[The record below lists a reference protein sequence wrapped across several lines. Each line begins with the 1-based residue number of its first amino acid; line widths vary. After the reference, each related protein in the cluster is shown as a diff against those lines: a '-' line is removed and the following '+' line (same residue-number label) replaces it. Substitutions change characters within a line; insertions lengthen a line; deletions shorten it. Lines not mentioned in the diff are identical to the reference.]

1 MKKSEKTREF
11 IIQKSAYI
19 INKQGMAGTSIT
31 DIMRATKLAKGGIY
45 GNFENKEEICLEAF
59 NYLAESFS
67 SQLDLAIGKGKNVKS
82 RFFNLLD
89 IYEDMDA
96 MEGGC
101 PMLNFGTESDDTNVG
116 IRDEVKKLIRGT
128 QKRIFTIISDGIIN
142 KEISAEINPRHFSI
156 KVYAM
161 LEGGIL
167 CRRVL
172 ESNEQMEII
181 IDVIKKEFKTY
192 LL

>member
-1 MKKSEKTREF
+1 
-11 IIQKSAYI
+11 
-19 INKQGMAGTSIT
+19 MAGTSIT

>member
-1 MKKSEKTREF
+1 MKKSEKTRGF

-19 INKQGMAGTSIT
+19 INKKGMAGTSIT
-31 DIMRATKLAKGGIY
+31 DIMKATKLAKGGIY
-45 GNFENKEEICLEAF
+45 GNFESKEEICLEAF

-67 SQLDLAIGKGKNVKS
+67 FQLDLAIGKGKNSKS
-82 RFFNLLD
+82 KFFNLLD
-89 IYEDMDA
+89 VYEDSNA

-101 PMLNFGTESDDTNVG
+101 PMLNFGTESDDTNAG
-116 IRDEVKKLIRGT
+116 IQDEVKKLIRGT
-128 QKRIFTIISDGIIN
+128 QKRIFTVISDGIVN
-142 KEISAEINPRHFSI
+142 GEVSTEINPKHFSI

-172 ESNEQMEII
+172 ESNEQMKII
-181 IDVIKKEFKTY
+181 IDLIKKEFKTY